1 MISEAELEI
10 RVGRLVARFDG
21 LIKYRP
27 MLQDHP
33 EWTDD
38 ECVAFASAQ
47 HLRAL
52 EQHRVSPATWNNGI
66 PYCRNIWRED
76 LV

>member
-1 MISEAELEI
+1 MSEAELEV

-33 EWTDD
+33 DWTDD
-38 ECVAFASAQ
+38 QYVAFAA
-47 HLRAL
+47 
-52 EQHRVSPATWNNGI
+52 EQHQRAVQQRVASPSGWNNGV

>member
-1 MISEAELEI
+1 MTEAELEVRI
-10 RVGRLVARFDG
+10 ARLVARFNG

-33 EWTDD
+33 DWTDD
-38 ECVAFASAQ
+38 QCVAFAA
-47 HLRAL
+47 
-52 EQHRVSPATWNNGI
+52 EQHIRAVQQHASSPGSWNDGV

-76 LV
+76 LA